1 MNNRLRILIILLGMV
16 LVAAT
21 FTFPYWQPL
30 FNNQVVEEVFPG
42 LSAEQQVAFG
52 TLPAEMQRA
61 YQEMRVTSEPMALEM
76 ARSAL
81 SGDVIV
87 STAEQGMPN
96 MTDPV
101 IITSGRFTEV
111 DLLHKGEGSAIIYR
125 LPDNSQIL
133 RLEDFRVTNGPT
145 LRVILT
151 TRPEPRTPEEVGTDY
166 VDLGPLKGNVGNQN
180 YSVPSEVDF
189 TRYQGVVIYSPE
201 FRVVFSSADVGTT

>member
-1 MNNRLRILIILLGMV
+1 MNNRLRVLIILFGMA

-30 FNNQVVEEVFPG
+30 FTNQVVEEVFPG
-42 LSAEQQVAFG
+42 LSAEQQVAFSAM
-52 TLPAEMQRA
+52 PDEMQRA
-61 YQEMRVTSEPMALEM
+61 YQQLRVTSEPMALEM

-81 SGDVIV
+81 SGDVLV
-87 STAEQGMPN
+87 PTAEQAMPN

-101 IITSGRFTEV
+101 IVTSGAFTEV
-111 DLLHKGEGSAIIYR
+111 DLLHRGEGTATVYR

-133 RLEDFRVTNGPT
+133 RLEDFRVTNGPS

-151 TRPEPRTPEEVGTDY
+151 TRPEPRTSEEVGTDY
-166 VDLGPLKGNVGNQN
+166 VDLGALKGNVGNQN

-189 TRYQGVVIYSPE
+189 TRYQGVVIYCLE
-201 FRVVFSSADVGTT
+201 FGVVFSSADVGQG